1 MTSLFGANGKMERL
15 ERVHLAKGTKI
26 FAFGAYMCD
35 QEFVIYDDEMNA
47 VEICNGDPT
56 DIDEPDLNMYFFPIH
71 KVDEEVRPISKKFGI
86 GFYYDESGEL
96 VPDDII
102 EKSLL
107 RAKNLYD
114 FKEKK
119 EKEKAEADVRLAE
132 KLKEEYSYLQQVG
145 EGSRYKICGENMR
158 MELKKK
164 FPGTKFSVRYKS
176 FSGGEEYFVTWVDGP
191 TRDDVEEVINKYQD
205 HHSDY
210 SGDYW
215 DYDPSVFNNLFGGVK
230 YVMSQRDISK
240 ETLNIINE
248 EYKDL
253 TEENVFSYEF
263 NEEDQKQATFIMSRG
278 GYSRD
283 EMISMIARGRSYV
296 IPEQKKAPI
305 EEVKA
310 EGLEIVDYSEKAF
323 AVIGN
328 TKEIK
333 EELKRIGGRFN
344 ARLTCGAGW
353 IFSKSKLDEVKEFL
367 NK

>member
-1 MTSLFGANGKMERL
+1 
-15 ERVHLAKGTKI
+15 
-26 FAFGAYMCD
+26 
-35 QEFVIYDDEMNA
+35 
-47 VEICNGDPT
+47 
-56 DIDEPDLNMYFFPIH
+56 
-71 KVDEEVRPISKKFGI
+71 
-86 GFYYDESGEL
+86 
-96 VPDDII
+96 
-102 EKSLL
+102 
-107 RAKNLYD
+107 
-114 FKEKK
+114 
-119 EKEKAEADVRLAE
+119 
-132 KLKEEYSYLQQVG
+132 
-145 EGSRYKICGENMR
+145 
-158 MELKKK
+158 
-164 FPGTKFSVRYKS
+164 
-176 FSGGEEYFVTWVDGP
+176 
-191 TRDDVEEVINKYQD
+191 
-205 HHSDY
+205 
-210 SGDYW
+210 
-215 DYDPSVFNNLFGGVK
+215 VFNNLFGGVK

-263 NEEDQKQATFIMSRG
+263 KEEDQEQASFIMSRG

-283 EMISMIARGRSYV
+283 EMISIIARGRSYL

-305 EEVKA
+305 DEVKA

-333 EELKRIGGRFN
+333 EELKRLGGRFN